1 MPTKEETV
9 YSAKYIEK
17 MEKLMEDIQRA
28 QLIITKTE
36 GILALLQDEF
46 NTIMSRTDLSNN
58 KII

>member
-1 MPTKEETV
+1 MPTKRDLE

-17 MEKLMEDIQRA
+17 MEGLMEDIQRA